1 MQINK
6 WDMKTFK
13 LLQQVNPI
21 QNNIEKIKVNSDKTR
36 LFAVSPNE
44 KFVKVLELDS
54 LKNLFSLKFQ
64 KEITNFDISSKMDV
78 YAVAYK

>member
-1 MQINK
+1 
-6 WDMKTFK
+6 MKTFK

>member
-1 MQINK
+1 
-6 WDMKTFK
+6 MKTFK
-13 LLQQVNPI
+13 MIQQVNPI

-36 LFAVSPNE
+36 LFAISPNE

-78 YAVAYK
+78 FAVAYK